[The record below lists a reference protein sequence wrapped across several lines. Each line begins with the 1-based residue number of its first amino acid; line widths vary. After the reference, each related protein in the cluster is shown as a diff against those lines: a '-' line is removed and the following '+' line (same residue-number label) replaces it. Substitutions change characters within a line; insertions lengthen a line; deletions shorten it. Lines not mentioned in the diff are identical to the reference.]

1 MCGQKSPGVLQRS
14 LGDVLAREHHG
25 DLPYP
30 LVGRE
35 LPHVALRAF
44 GRVGLLHFVVM
55 ALWRKVCLKAFMSL
69 SYLEIRYVFHAKS

>member
-1 MCGQKSPGVLQRS
+1 MNIILTREHHINVWTRSMCGQKSPGVLQRS

-55 ALWRKVCLKAFMSL
+55 ETS
-69 SYLEIRYVFHAKS
+69 